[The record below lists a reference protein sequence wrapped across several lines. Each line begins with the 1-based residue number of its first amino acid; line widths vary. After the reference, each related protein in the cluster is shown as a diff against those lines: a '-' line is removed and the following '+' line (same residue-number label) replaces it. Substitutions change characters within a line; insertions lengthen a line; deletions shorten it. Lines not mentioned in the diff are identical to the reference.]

1 MLRNTQSK
9 IILIIC
15 ITEILLIAGLGIF
28 CVSILQQTSN
38 FASIENIEQ
47 INSIVKSDISK
58 VTIYVVVATV
68 TFILI
73 SVCIYMY
80 LSKYVMYPI
89 NKLIE
94 SAEEIKVEEKK
105 NRRSKGNKI
114 ANKNNTEK
122 INNGNIVDNVNR
134 IGNTDKLNNINKLE
148 NTERVRN
155 IEDNKYNIINFNKK
169 EKKKE
174 KKGVI
179 FKNNNLE
186 NVIDAMT
193 VELKD
198 KLSEVSTQKNQIET
212 ILLHMTD
219 GIIAFNRAG
228 EIILINPAAKKF
240 LSIGPE
246 DNTFDDIFQKFN
258 LDINMEKIIY
268 LENWTS
274 TEQRIQVDEK
284 YVNVYFAPF
293 KDEKERPDGVIAVI
307 QDITEHVKLDNMQKE
322 FVADVS
328 HELKTPITS
337 IMGYADTLLEG
348 GYDEETK
355 IKFLNVIATESR
367 RMARLVTDLLTLSR
381 YDSNKKKTKKELF
394 DLGELVKKS
403 QEKLAIE
410 IKKKEHDV
418 KCFVTADVPPVYADK
433 DDIERVVLNILT
445 NSIKYTKDKGKIKI
459 YVGFVY
465 TDAYI
470 KIIDNGIGIPEEDLS
485 RIFER
490 FYRVDKARTRE
501 LGGTGLGLSIAKEI
515 LDKNGGSIDIKSEV
529 GKGTEVV
536 IRIPTKEN

>member
-1 MLRNTQSK
+1 MLKNTQSK
-9 IILIIC
+9 IILVIC
-15 ITEILLIAGLGIF
+15 VIEILLIVGLGIF
-28 CVSILQQTSN
+28 
-38 FASIENIEQ
+38 A
-47 INSIVKSDISK
+47 INSLNEISNEINQKDIMQVNTEILDIANQVQLYIIVAIVIAIVIS
-58 VTIYVVVATV
+58 
-68 TFILI
+68 LI
-73 SVCIYMY
+73 IAIF

-89 NKLIE
+89 NKLLE
-94 SAEEIKVEEKK
+94 SAEEIKKEEPKTTKK
-105 NRRSKGNKI
+105 
-114 ANKNNTEK
+114 T
-122 INNGNIVDNVNR
+122 
-134 IGNTDKLNNINKLE
+134 
-148 NTERVRN
+148 
-155 IEDNKYNIINFNKK
+155 
-169 EKKKE
+169 KKKSS
-174 KKGVI
+174 
-179 FKNNNLE
+179 NLE
-186 NVIDAMT
+186 NVINAMKL
-193 VELKD
+193 ELKD

-219 GIIAFNRAG
+219 GIIAFNMKG
-228 EIILINPAAKKF
+228 DIILINPAAKKF
-240 LSIGPE
+240 LSIRPE
-246 DNTFDDIFQKFN
+246 DSTFEDIFGKFE
-258 LDINMEKIIY
+258 LGINMEKIIY

-274 TEQRIQVDEK
+274 TEQRIQVEDR
-284 YVNVYFAPF
+284 YINVFFAPF

-307 QDITEHVKLDNMQKE
+307 QDITEHVKLDNIQKE

-355 IKFLNVIATESR
+355 IKFLNVISSESR

-381 YDSNKKKTKKELF
+381 YDNNKKKTKKELF

-410 IKKKEHDV
+410 IKKKNHDV

-433 DDIERVVLNILT
+433 DDIERVVLNILS
-445 NSIKYTKDKGKIKI
+445 NSIKYTKDGGEIKI

-470 KIIDNGIGIPEEDLS
+470 KIIDNGYGIPEEDLS

-501 LGGTGLGLSIAKEI
+501 LGGSGLGLSIAKEI

-536 IRIPTKEN
+536 IRIPTKQNTFEK